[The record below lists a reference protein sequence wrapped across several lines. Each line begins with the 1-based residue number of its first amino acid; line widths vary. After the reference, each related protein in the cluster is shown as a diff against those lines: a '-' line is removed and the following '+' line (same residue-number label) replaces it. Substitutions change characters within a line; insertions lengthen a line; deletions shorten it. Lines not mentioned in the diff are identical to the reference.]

1 MSIKPRKVGVLG
13 AGNVGSHVAL
23 QIAVQGIPADDI
35 VFFDTNNGKAEGEA
49 MDLRDAGKLYASSC
63 DL

>member
-23 QIAVQGIPADDI
+23 QIAVQGLADDI
-35 VFFDTNNGKAEGEA
+35 VFFDTNNG
-49 MDLRDAGKLYASSC
+49 
-63 DL
+63 

>member
-23 QIAVQGIPADDI
+23 QIAVQGLADDI
-35 VFFDTNNGKAEGEA
+35 VFFDTNKGKAEGEA
-49 MDLRDAGKLYASSC
+49 MDLRDAG
-63 DL
+63 

>member
-23 QIAVQGIPADDI
+23 QIAVQGLADDI
-35 VFFDTNNGKAEGEA
+35 VFFDTNKGKAEGEA
-49 MDLRDAGKLYASSC
+49 MDLRDAEGPYAAIM
-63 DL
+63 